1 MGDTG
6 IGGKPYRR
14 ASVIGCDINAI
25 DWDEALAT
33 ILYWASRHESRYV
46 CHCNVHS
53 VVTAKRNMKFRRVL
67 NDADM
72 ATPDGMP
79 IAWVLRSLGFL
90 GQSRIS
96 GPDLMW
102 KYCAMAA
109 KAGHT
114 IYLYG
119 GTRETLDRLSKRLLA
134 AFPGLQI
141 VGAEAPVFR
150 EQTPSE
156 AAQTVERINRSGA
169 HAVFVG
175 LGCPKQ
181 EYWMAAQRGRI
192 SAVMLGVGAAF
203 DYHAGTV
210 RRAPPWMREYGLE
223 WFYRLLSEPRRLL
236 GRYLVTNVLFMVY
249 IAAHFFKAS
258 FTRGA

>member
-1 MGDTG
+1 MGNAG
-6 IGGKPYRR
+6 IVKIRYPK
-14 ASVIGCDINAI
+14 ANVIGCDINAL
-25 DWDEALAT
+25 DWKQALT
-33 ILYWASRHESRYV
+33 SIFYWASRHESRYV

-53 VVTAKRNMKFRRVL
+53 VVTAKRDENFHHIL

-79 IAWVLRSLGFL
+79 IAWVLRAMGFSR
-90 GQSRIS
+90 QARIS

-102 KYCAMAA
+102 RYCAMAA
-109 KAGHT
+109 KAGHK

-119 GTRETLDRLSKRLLA
+119 GTAETLDRLCEKLPA

-141 VGAEAPVFR
+141 VGAEAPVFKKR
-150 EQTPSE
+150 IPTE
-156 AAQTVERINRSGA
+156 AETIERINRSGA
-169 HAVFVG
+169 NVVFVG

-181 EYWMAAQRGRI
+181 EHWMAAHRGRI

-210 RRAPPWMREYGLE
+210 RRAPTWMRNHGLE
-223 WFYRLLSEPRRLL
+223 WLYRLICEPRRLL
-236 GRYLVTNVLFMVY
+236 RRYLVTNVLFVIY
-249 IAAHFFKAS
+249 VTAHFLKAS
-258 FTRGA
+258 FMRGI